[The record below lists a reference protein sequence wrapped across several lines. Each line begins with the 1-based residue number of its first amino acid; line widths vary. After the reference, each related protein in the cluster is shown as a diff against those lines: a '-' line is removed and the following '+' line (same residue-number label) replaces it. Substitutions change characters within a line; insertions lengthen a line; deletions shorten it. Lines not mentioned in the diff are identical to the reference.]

1 MDTEHNKSTYRAFI
15 QQVFNEGRLDA
26 LDEFL
31 APSYVIRDAPP
42 ETPPGAE
49 GVKSVVAMF
58 RGAFPDLE
66 ITLDDVIA
74 EGDTVAARST
84 LRGTHRGSLFG
95 IAPTGKSVSI
105 TSLTMVRIVNGRL
118 VESWIKND
126 TASLM
131 NQLGTNGG

>member
-1 MDTEHNKSTYRAFI
+1 MNAEQNKAIYRNFI
-15 QQVFNEGRLDA
+15 QRVFNEGRLDL

-42 ETPPGAE
+42 GTPPGAE
-49 GVKSVVAMF
+49 GVKSVVSMF

-74 EGDTVAARST
+74 EGDEVAARST
-84 LRGTHRGSLFG
+84 LRGTHRGVLFG
-95 IAPTGKSVSI
+95 VAATGKPVSM
-105 TSLTMVRIVNGRL
+105 TSLTMVRIVAGRL
-118 VESWIKND
+118 VESWVKND
-126 TASLM
+126 TANLM